1 MVAMSTAYVQP
12 FMMRSLAAVA
22 TMRDTSRMGDDA
34 VRLTIIRVS
43 GVRRAKRKLAQAM
56 RDEGVQL
63 DSATR
68 EKHQELLGGVSPLL
82 GDGADVYVVTQGTAG
97 AVKVALAK
105 FHESRPETKVEAWH
119 VNGTRLDSYL

>member
-1 MVAMSTAYVQP
+1 MA
-12 FMMRSLAAVA
+12 
-22 TMRDTSRMGDDA
+22 DDE

-43 GVRRAKRKLAQAM
+43 GVRRARRKLAMAM

-63 DSATR
+63 DRASR

-97 AVKVALAK
+97 AVKAALAK
-105 FHESRPETKVEAWH
+105 FRESRPKTKVEAWH
-119 VNGTRLDSYL
+119 VNGTRMDRYL